1 MLYLQYYHYLKI
13 INLEMDNL
21 SYSLFKDKYDSFYL
35 GVFENGQGGW
45 FKGFQITK
53 MNINSRYCYYYDL
66 PAFKSVSKSFYDSL
80 LWILQNTRDEV
91 IDIINRQ
98 NRVENNDQNECRFYM
113 IEDKRIYIANPIV
126 SGDSVSFSSITI
138 ESDDSI
144 PTMRFDKTGGYI
156 RLLKKALKCY
166 ALDDSAYIAID
177 QKIRQTHRI
186 LRTLLMDKYGELS
199 PNTQ

>member
-1 MLYLQYYHYLKI
+1 
-13 INLEMDNL
+13 MDNL